1 MNPILKVNCLKHF
14 YPDKT
19 EVHLC
24 GLEFLVNP
32 GERVVILGPNGA
44 GKTTLISHI
53 LGLLK
58 AVDGVVEVLGMDPY
72 KNFEKVR
79 KNIGIVFQNVDEQ
92 IIGPTVYD
100 DIAFTMRNEKM
111 DKDEIDKKVKKI
123 AALLKIED
131 ILNKIPH
138 YLSGG
143 QKKKVALAGAI
154 VNRPKILVMDEPFN
168 SLDVSSKSDILYLL
182 NKINKDFGITLII
195 TTHDLNIVS
204 EIADKIYLIS
214 DGKIISGESPKELFS
229 DIEIFEKVGLEA
241 PILSKLFHSLRQEG
255 VDVKIPVNIKE
266 AKEQLLNIIKSKK
279 TG

>member
-1 MNPILKVNCLKHF
+1 LNPIVKVNCLKHF

-182 NKINKDFGITLII
+182 NKINKEFGITLII
-195 TTHDLNIVS
+195 TTHDLNIVP

-266 AKEQLLNIIKSKK
+266 AKEQLLSVIKCKNI
-279 TG
+279 

>member
-1 MNPILKVNCLKHF
+1 MNPIVKVNCLKHF

-182 NKINKDFGITLII
+182 KWPTKN
-195 TTHDLNIVS
+195 
-204 EIADKIYLIS
+204 
-214 DGKIISGESPKELFS
+214 
-229 DIEIFEKVGLEA
+229 LE
-241 PILSKLFHSLRQEG
+241 
-255 VDVKIPVNIKE
+255 
-266 AKEQLLNIIKSKK
+266 
-279 TG
+279 

>member
-1 MNPILKVNCLKHF
+1 LNPIVKVNCLKHF

-24 GLEFLVNP
+24 GLEFLVNQ

-182 NKINKDFGITLII
+182 NKINKEFGITLII
-195 TTHDLNIVS
+195 TTHDLNIVP

-266 AKEQLLNIIKSKK
+266 AKEQLLSVIKCKNI
-279 TG
+279 

>member
-1 MNPILKVNCLKHF
+1 MNPIVKVNCLKHF

-24 GLEFLVNP
+24 GLEFLVNQ

-182 NKINKDFGITLII
+182 NKINKEFGITLII
-195 TTHDLNIVS
+195 TTHDLNIVP

-229 DIEIFEKVGLEA
+229 DIEIFENVGLEA

-266 AKEQLLNIIKSKK
+266 AKEQLLSVIKCKNI
-279 TG
+279 

>member
-1 MNPILKVNCLKHF
+1 MNPIVKVNCLKHF

-182 NKINKDFGITLII
+182 NKINKEFGITLII
-195 TTHDLNIVS
+195 TTHDLNIVP

-266 AKEQLLNIIKSKK
+266 AKEQLLSVIKCKNI
-279 TG
+279 

>member
-1 MNPILKVNCLKHF
+1 LNPILKVNCLKHF

-182 NKINKDFGITLII
+182 NKINKEFGITLII
-195 TTHDLNIVS
+195 TTHDLNIVP

-266 AKEQLLNIIKSKK
+266 AKEQLLSVIKCKNI
-279 TG
+279 

>member
-1 MNPILKVNCLKHF
+1 MNPIVKVNCLKHF

-32 GERVVILGPNGA
+32 GERVVILGSNGT

-58 AVDGVVEVLGMDPY
+58 AVDGEVEVLGMDPY

-79 KNIGIVFQNVDEQ
+79 KYIGVVFQNVDEQ

-100 DIAFTMRNEKM
+100 DIAFTMRN
-111 DKDEIDKKVKKI
+111 DKVDKNEIDKRVKEI

-143 QKKKVALAGAI
+143 QKRKVALAGAI
-154 VNRPKILVMDEPFN
+154 ANKPKILVMDEPFN
-168 SLDVSSKSDILYLL
+168 SLDVSSKSDILSLL
-182 NKINKDFGITLII
+182 NKINREFGITLII
-195 TTHDLNIVS
+195 TTHDLDIVP

-214 DGKIISGESPKELFS
+214 DGKIISGEGPRELFS
-229 DIEIFEKVGLEA
+229 NVGIFENVGLEA

-255 VDVKIPVNIKE
+255 VNVEIPLNIKE
-266 AKEQLLNIIKSKK
+266 AKEQLLSVINCKK
-279 TG
+279 V

>member
-1 MNPILKVNCLKHF
+1 MNPIVKVNCLKHF

-32 GERVVILGPNGA
+32 GERVVILGSNGA

-58 AVDGVVEVLGMDPY
+58 AVDGEVEVLGMDPY

-79 KNIGIVFQNVDEQ
+79 KYIGVVFQNVDEQ

-100 DIAFTMRNEKM
+100 DIAFTMRN
-111 DKDEIDKKVKKI
+111 DKVDKNEIDKRVKEI

-143 QKKKVALAGAI
+143 QKRKVALAGAI
-154 VNRPKILVMDEPFN
+154 ANKPKILVMDEPFN
-168 SLDVSSKSDILYLL
+168 SLDVSSKSDILSLL
-182 NKINKDFGITLII
+182 NKINREFGITLII
-195 TTHDLNIVS
+195 TTHDLDIVP

-214 DGKIISGESPKELFS
+214 DGKIISGEGPRELFS
-229 DIEIFEKVGLEA
+229 NVGIFENVGLEA

-255 VDVKIPVNIKE
+255 VNVEIPLNIKE
-266 AKEQLLNIIKSKK
+266 AKEQLLSVINCKK
-279 TG
+279 V

>member
-1 MNPILKVNCLKHF
+1 MKPIVKVNCLKHF

-24 GLEFLVNP
+24 GLEFLVNA
-32 GERVVILGPNGA
+32 GERVVILGPNGS

-79 KNIGIVFQNVDEQ
+79 KNIGVVFQNVDEQ

-100 DIAFTMRNEKM
+100 DIAFTMRNDKVH
-111 DKDEIDKKVKKI
+111 KDEIDKRVKEI
-123 AALLKIED
+123 AELLKIED

-154 VNRPKILVMDEPFN
+154 VNKPKILIMDEPFN
-168 SLDVSSKSDILYLL
+168 SLDVSSKSDILSLL
-182 NKINKDFGITLII
+182 NKINKEYGITLII

-204 EIADKIYLIS
+204 EISDKIYLIS
-214 DGKIISGESPKELFS
+214 DGKIISGEGPKELFS

-255 VDVKIPVNIKE
+255 IDVKTPVNIEE
-266 AKEQLLNIIKSKK
+266 AKDQLLNIMKCKK
-279 TG
+279 TS

>member
-1 MNPILKVNCLKHF
+1 MK
-14 YPDKT
+14 
-19 EVHLC
+19 
-24 GLEFLVNP
+24 
-32 GERVVILGPNGA
+32 
-44 GKTTLISHI
+44 LI
-53 LGLLK
+53 K
-58 AVDGVVEVLGMDPY
+58 
-72 KNFEKVR
+72 
-79 KNIGIVFQNVDEQ
+79 
-92 IIGPTVYD
+92 
-100 DIAFTMRNEKM
+100 
-111 DKDEIDKKVKKI
+111 
-123 AALLKIED
+123 KIED

-182 NKINKDFGITLII
+182 NKINKEFGITLII
-195 TTHDLNIVS
+195 TTHDLNIVP

-266 AKEQLLNIIKSKK
+266 AKEQLLSVIKCKNI
-279 TG
+279 

>member
-1 MNPILKVNCLKHF
+1 MNPIVKVNCLKHF

-24 GLEFLVNP
+24 GLEFLVNQ

-182 NKINKDFGITLII
+182 NKINKEFGITLII
-195 TTHDLNIVS
+195 TTHDLNIVP

-266 AKEQLLNIIKSKK
+266 AKEQLLSVIKCKNI
-279 TG
+279 

>member
-1 MNPILKVNCLKHF
+1 MNPIVKVNCLKHY

-24 GLEFLVNP
+24 GLEFLVNS
-32 GERVVILGPNGA
+32 GERVVILGPNGS
-44 GKTTLISHI
+44 GKTTLISHV

-72 KNFEKVR
+72 RNFEKVR
-79 KNIGIVFQNVDEQ
+79 KNIGVVFQNVDEQ

-100 DIAFTMRNEKM
+100 DIAFTMRNDKVH
-111 DKDEIDKKVKKI
+111 KDEIDKRIKEI
-123 AALLKIED
+123 ASLLKIED

-154 VNRPKILVMDEPFN
+154 VNRPKILIMDEPFN
-168 SLDVSSKSDILYLL
+168 SLDISSKNDILSLL
-182 NKINKDFGITLII
+182 NKINKEYGITLII
-195 TTHDLNIVS
+195 TTHDLNIIS

-214 DGKIISGESPKELFS
+214 DGKIISGEGPKELLS
-229 DIEIFEKVGLEA
+229 DIEVFEKVGLEA
-241 PILSKLFHSLRQEG
+241 PILSKLFHSLKQEG
-255 VDVKIPVNIKE
+255 IDIKIPVNIKE
-266 AKEQLLNIIKSKK
+266 AKEQLLDIIKKPHL
-279 TG
+279 

>member
-1 MNPILKVNCLKHF
+1 LNPIVKVNCLKHF

-58 AVDGVVEVLGMDPY
+58 AVDGEVEVLGMDPY

-79 KNIGIVFQNVDEQ
+79 KYIGVVFQNVDEQ

-100 DIAFTMRNEKM
+100 DIAFTMRN
-111 DKDEIDKKVKKI
+111 DKVDKNEIDKRVREI

-154 VNRPKILVMDEPFN
+154 ANKPKILVMDEPFN
-168 SLDVSSKSDILYLL
+168 SLDVSSKSDILFLL
-182 NKINKDFGITLII
+182 NKINKEFGITLII
-195 TTHDLNIVS
+195 TTHDLDIVP

-214 DGKIISGESPKELFS
+214 DGKIISGEGPRELFS
-229 DIEIFEKVGLEA
+229 NVGIFEDVGLEP
-241 PILSKLFHSLRQEG
+241 PILSKLFHSLREEG
-255 VDVKIPVNIKE
+255 INVKIPVNIKE
-266 AKEQLLNIIKSKK
+266 AKEQLLSVINYKK
-279 TG
+279 V

>member
-182 NKINKDFGITLII
+182 NKINKEFGITLII
-195 TTHDLNIVS
+195 TTHDLNIVP

-266 AKEQLLNIIKSKK
+266 AKEQLLSVIKCKNI
-279 TG
+279 

>member
-1 MNPILKVNCLKHF
+1 LNPILKVNCLKHF

>member
-1 MNPILKVNCLKHF
+1 MNPIVKVNCLKHF

-182 NKINKDFGITLII
+182 NKINKEFGITLII
-195 TTHDLNIVS
+195 TTHDLNIVP

-266 AKEQLLNIIKSKK
+266 AKEQLLSVIKYKNI
-279 TG
+279 

>member
-1 MNPILKVNCLKHF
+1 LNPIVKVNCLKHF

-58 AVDGVVEVLGMDPY
+58 AVDGEVKVLGMDPY

-79 KNIGIVFQNVDEQ
+79 KYIGVVFQNVDEQ

-100 DIAFTMRNEKM
+100 DIAFTMRN
-111 DKDEIDKKVKKI
+111 DKVDKNEIDKRVREI

-154 VNRPKILVMDEPFN
+154 ANKPKILVMDEPFN
-168 SLDVSSKSDILYLL
+168 SLDVSSKSDILFLL
-182 NKINKDFGITLII
+182 NKINKEFGITLII
-195 TTHDLNIVS
+195 TTHDLDIVP

-214 DGKIISGESPKELFS
+214 DGKIISGEGPRELFS
-229 DIEIFEKVGLEA
+229 NVGIFEDVGLEP
-241 PILSKLFHSLRQEG
+241 PILSKLFHSLREEG
-255 VDVKIPVNIKE
+255 INVKIPVNIKE
-266 AKEQLLNIIKSKK
+266 AKEQLLSVINYKK
-279 TG
+279 V

>member
-1 MNPILKVNCLKHF
+1 MNPIVKVNCLKHF

-58 AVDGVVEVLGMDPY
+58 AVDGEVKVLGMDPY

-79 KNIGIVFQNVDEQ
+79 KYIGVVFQNVDEQ

-100 DIAFTMRNEKM
+100 DIAFTMRN
-111 DKDEIDKKVKKI
+111 DKVDKNEIDKRVREI

-154 VNRPKILVMDEPFN
+154 ANKPKILVMDEPFN
-168 SLDVSSKSDILYLL
+168 SLDVSSKSDILFLL
-182 NKINKDFGITLII
+182 NKINKEFGITLII
-195 TTHDLNIVS
+195 TTHDLDIVP

-214 DGKIISGESPKELFS
+214 DGKIISGEGPRELFS
-229 DIEIFEKVGLEA
+229 NVGIFEDVGLEP
-241 PILSKLFHSLRQEG
+241 PILSKLFHSLREEG
-255 VDVKIPVNIKE
+255 INVKIPVNIKE
-266 AKEQLLNIIKSKK
+266 AKEQLLSVINYKK
-279 TG
+279 V

>member
-1 MNPILKVNCLKHF
+1 MVNQ
-14 YPDKT
+14 
-19 EVHLC
+19 
-24 GLEFLVNP
+24 
-32 GERVVILGPNGA
+32 ERVVILGPNGA

-182 NKINKDFGITLII
+182 NKINKEFGITLII
-195 TTHDLNIVS
+195 TTHDLNIVP

-266 AKEQLLNIIKSKK
+266 AKEQLLSVIKCKNI
-279 TG
+279 